1 MRIKAFSFSLLV
13 LLGLDFGRVAIGW
26 AEPDSSPS
34 NQEIKLVLGL
44 FTNRNRVVY
53 RQGEVAPVH
62 VVIQLKEPPT
72 VPIPATLS
80 LALRDT
86 GSNTKPF
93 PLASFPIKLKNNQT
107 ITIDVYTQYLRPGK
121 YTLTATLARGGLR
134 TVSRA
139 CSFEVAEKEP
149 LTPFT
154 IYLDQ
159 PGGGFG
165 ESPIDNEYASVE
177 EAVRDMSATG
187 FNLIFDMIYIGFTSR
202 TDKEAITPKPPV
214 FGIIPEETFQPL
226 REDRMMQEALRYRSR
241 IGLLIGEIIF
251 NNYVPVHPY
260 NPVFTATSDEWRERT
275 VKVVQHITNIVGRYP
290 NFFGYNYGLDQAVGT
305 RYWASSEEIWN
316 AYHRAI
322 TSAYQKRFGEL
333 PQEDREKDPEA
344 WWKWRK
350 FLEYDCVSSGL
361 KIFTQAVKKIVPW
374 AKCSTHQ
381 AAGDVMCQNHPASAY
396 GRVLDFA
403 FGYPVCEF
411 NNRAPARAQWVTD
424 CIRAAHLDMLAY
436 TTTRN
441 WSRDDLQATRRE
453 MLLSIATGSDGVGV
467 SDWTPKRFFA
477 DRHYLFGKYIKRFF
491 RLLHQQGDLFTRL
504 EPADEVAI
512 LASYPETVFGKRS
525 VGAGWWST
533 YDHQASQIDSTYT
546 AYQYVLFAGHTP
558 RIITEE
564 NILRGDLKRFK
575 VLLLCHIGQYAKRE
589 YGKALEQKIAEFAKA
604 GGTVI
609 ADALTTLKI
618 PSAKRLSYAMPN
630 SPFDGTNGSMTDR
643 VLLADK
649 TQKEIQELK
658 AILDHC
664 SPVLA
669 STDRFGILLI
679 PQRSTSSARY
689 FFVIDYLLPSSGL
702 SNVRAVPTTCQI
714 KVPANTKVVYDLF
727 EGKRIK
733 LTRQKDSAV
742 FTADLT
748 KIEGKLYALLPADPD
763 SLQVTAQ
770 CTRGKLIINARLL
783 AKGIRVKADL
793 PLEVRVTDA
802 IGKER
807 LHMYRAF
814 TNGTYTYHLPL
825 GVNEQKGLWTVT
837 LHELTTGLTGVV
849 KIKVAPPIG
858 QVCTLEPE
866 VYLEPGVV
874 DFLRSLREA
883 KIILQTPSQDPLE
896 AQANRLKGV
905 LAAKGI
911 TTFIVKG
918 AKAEDVAE
926 EMVVTD
932 GSKYVAI
939 INDYPHIKGAVIVLG
954 LPSENFLLQYLAKE
968 NLLPRRLSENYPGPG
983 NAWVG
988 VIYGA
993 FEGGSPVLIV
1003 AGDPVGIDK
1012 AVKALGNP
1020 VAPARTVR
1028 GVSTSAIQKIVATGI
1043 SFRKPNRVSMLDS
1056 WSLPVSTLAVSAD
1069 GSLVVAGQVSYG
1081 ENLFALEGKKGTL
1094 LWKTHAA
1101 CYSPERVQIGK
1112 DRILLGSSMRRHREW
1127 FTEEGISYD
1136 FAKAPLVYLEPE
1148 EELVCL
1154 GQDGKPRY
1162 RAPNWKDSV
1171 LLPDG
1176 GVFYGGWQMVSQIS
1190 PEGKEVFSGDEWFQR
1205 FDDRQYPA
1213 QMVLSPDGTRVA
1225 YLMKSASGEAKR
1237 LVLYDTRK
1245 KALLFDIPVERVA
1258 EVPYTNL
1265 QPVGF
1270 AGGEVAYFAD
1280 GRVTYVNE
1288 KGEVSFRTPVI
1299 NAQGLVF
1306 LRQSS
1311 QRPNNAL
1318 LAIDHKQYSLL
1329 NGAGQVLWK
1338 GELPGNSLLTIS
1350 EVKELGQR
1358 FIVRDAEGFLF
1369 ALGPSGKIEWQAP
1382 VDEVNALAIADGAIY
1397 AGTEDGRILKL
1408 NDRGQI
1414 LWSRRLQGEMIEM
1427 PPLQAPEVQISRPTG
1442 TPVTG
1447 KLPSKVG
1454 ENLARQA
1461 KVTISLAHGDKPWVT
1476 DGSFLVDG
1484 KVEERHYSIYPRD
1497 KWQVLAGIGFGGLCQ
1512 PATVELEF
1520 PQPVRLSAVAIHDG
1534 KKEKPYTIHGITFQ
1548 PNPILRRWLGKRA
1561 PANLKH
1567 SAIEFKLEA
1576 EVEGGW
1582 VLLAQVRDNTLPYHI
1597 HTFTPVTT
1605 RRIRYTTTVTGDD
1618 EFWMEEIEAY
1628 GSPSSGS

>member
-1 MRIKAFSFSLLV
+1 MRIKVLFFFLLLV
-13 LLGLDFGRVAIGW
+13 VLIPLDLGRLAKGW
-26 AEPDSSPS
+26 AESEASPLS
-34 NQEIKLVLGL
+34 RETKLALGL
-44 FTNRNRVVY
+44 FTNRNRTIY
-53 RQGEVAPVH
+53 RWGEVAPVH
-62 VVIQLKEPPT
+62 IVIQLKEPLS
-72 VPIPATLS
+72 VPILATLS
-80 LALRDT
+80 LTLRDT
-86 GSNTKPF
+86 ANNLKPF
-93 PLASFPIKLKNNQT
+93 PLASFPITLESHRT
-107 ITIDVYTQYLRPGK
+107 ITIEVYTWYLRPGK
-121 YTLTATLARGGLR
+121 YTLTAMVTGEGLHA
-134 TVSRA
+134 VSRA
-139 CSFEVAEKEP
+139 CPFEVAEKEP
-149 LTPFT
+149 LTPFA

-177 EAVRDMSATG
+177 EAVRDMSMTG
-187 FNLIFDMIYIGFTSR
+187 FNLIFDMIYIGFTDR
-202 TDKEAITPKPPV
+202 VDKDAITPKSTV
-214 FGIIPEETFQPL
+214 FGTFPEEAFQPL

-251 NNYVPVHPY
+251 NKYVPVHPY
-260 NPVFTATSDEWRERT
+260 NPVFAATSDEWRDRT

-305 RYWASSEEIWN
+305 RYWASSEELWN
-316 AYHRAI
+316 DYHQAI

-333 PQEDREKDPEA
+333 PQEDQTKDPEA

-361 KIFTQAVKKIVPW
+361 RIFTQAVKKIVPW

-381 AAGDVMCQNHPASAY
+381 ATGDVMCQNHPASAY

-424 CIRAAHLDMLAY
+424 CMRAARLNMLAY

-491 RLLHQQGDLFTRL
+491 KLLHQQGDLFTRL
-504 EPADEVAI
+504 EPANEVAI

-589 YGKALEQKIAEFAKA
+589 YGEVLERKIVEFAKA

-609 ADALTTLKI
+609 VDALTTLKV
-618 PSAKRLSYAMPN
+618 PSAKKLSYAMPN
-630 SPFDGTNGSMTDR
+630 STFDGTNGSMTDR
-643 VLLADK
+643 VLLAEG
-649 TQKEIQELK
+649 TQREIRELK
-658 AILDHC
+658 FLLDRC

-669 STDRFGILLI
+669 SANRFGILLI
-679 PQRSTSSARY
+679 PQRSSSLARY
-689 FFVIDYLLPSSGL
+689 FFVIDYLLPSIGL

-714 KVPANTKVVYDLF
+714 RVPADTKVLYDLF
-727 EGKRIK
+727 EGKRVK
-733 LTRQKDSAV
+733 LMRKGDSAV

-748 KIEGKLYALLPADPD
+748 KIEGKLFALLPADPD
-763 SLQVTAQ
+763 HLQVTAC
-770 CTRGKLIINARLL
+770 CTQRELILRARLL
-783 AKGIRVKADL
+783 AKGVTVKADL

-802 IGKER
+802 IGEER

-814 TNGTYTYHLPL
+814 TNGTYAYHLPL
-825 GVNEQKGLWTVT
+825 GVNEHQGLWTVT
-837 LHELTTGLTGVV
+837 LREPTTGLTGIV
-849 KIKVAPPIG
+849 KVKVTTLKAPI
-858 QVCTLEPE
+858 CALEPE
-866 VYLEPGVV
+866 VRLEPGVA
-874 DFLRSLREA
+874 DFLRTFREA
-883 KIILQTPSQDPLE
+883 KIILQTPTQDHLE
-896 AQANRLKGV
+896 AQANRLKAV

-911 TTFIVKG
+911 TVSVVRG

-926 EMVVTD
+926 EIVVTD

-954 LPSENFLLQYLAKE
+954 LPAENFLLQYLSKE

-988 VIYGA
+988 VVYGA
-993 FEGGSPVLIV
+993 FEGGSPVLII
-1003 AGDPVGIDK
+1003 AGEPAGIEK

-1020 VAPARTVR
+1020 IVPVRAIQGFSAPIAQKTTAT
-1028 GVSTSAIQKIVATGI
+1028 GVS
-1043 SFRKPNRVSMLDS
+1043 FRRPNRTSMLDS
-1056 WSLPVSTLAVSAD
+1056 WGLPISTLAVSAE

-1081 ENLFALEGKKGTL
+1081 ENVFALDGKRGVL

-1112 DRILLGSSMRRHREW
+1112 DYILLGSSMRRHREW

-1136 FAKAPLVYLEPE
+1136 FAKLPLVYLEPE

-1154 GQDGKPRY
+1154 RRDGRPLY
-1162 RAPNWKDSV
+1162 RAPNWKDAV

-1190 PEGKEVFSGDEWFQR
+1190 PKGKEVFSGDEWLQR

-1213 QMVLSPDGTRVA
+1213 QMVLSPDGIRVA

-1237 LVLYDTRK
+1237 LVLYDTRRR
-1245 KALLFDIPVERVA
+1245 AILFDIPVEKVA
-1258 EVPYTNL
+1258 EVPYTSL
-1265 QPVGF
+1265 QPIGF
-1270 AGGEVAYFAD
+1270 AGKEVAYFAD

-1288 KGEVSFRTPVI
+1288 RGEVSFRTPVI
-1299 NAQGLVF
+1299 KARGLVF
-1306 LRQSS
+1306 LRQGM
-1311 QRPNNAL
+1311 QRPNNSI
-1318 LAIDHKQYSLL
+1318 LAIDYKQYNLL

-1338 GELPGNSLLTIS
+1338 GVLPGNTFLTIS
-1350 EVKELGQR
+1350 EVKEFGQR
-1358 FIVRDAEGFLF
+1358 LIVRDAEGFLF
-1369 ALGPSGKIEWQAP
+1369 ALGSSGKIEWQAP
-1382 VDEVNALAIADGAIY
+1382 IDEVNALAVVDGAIY

-1408 NDRGQI
+1408 NGQGQI
-1414 LWSRRLQGEMIEM
+1414 LWSRRLQGEMREM
-1427 PPLQAPEVQISRPTG
+1427 PPLQAPEVRISRPTG
-1442 TPVTG
+1442 TPVAD
-1447 KLPSKVG
+1447 KLPPKVG

-1461 KVTISLAHGDKPWVT
+1461 KVTISLAHGDKPWIT
-1476 DGSFLVDG
+1476 EGSFLVDG
-1484 KVEERHYSIYPRD
+1484 EIEERDYYIYPRD

-1520 PQPVRLSAVAIHDG
+1520 PQAVTLSTIAIHDG
-1534 KKEKPYTIHGITFQ
+1534 KKEKPYTIYGITFC
-1548 PNPILRRWLGKRA
+1548 PNPILRRWLGKKA
-1561 PANLKH
+1561 PAGLKH

-1576 EVEGGW
+1576 EVGGKW

-1597 HTFTPVTT
+1597 HTFAPVTT
-1605 RRIRYTTTVTGDD
+1605 RRVRYTTIVTGDD
-1618 EFWMEEIEAY
+1618 EFWMEEMEAY
-1628 GSPSSGS
+1628 GPPGG